1 MDGRGNPDAIF
12 WIALSLALGA
22 VLLAVALGPRG
33 GEEVRLG
40 SPENPPQEDRA
51 APDSLAPEGSDSS
64 GQQAP
69 EDYSPQPA
77 PTDTVT
83 APTETVPTETAPAP
97 TDTVPTDTVP
107 TDTRPVVDRVP
118 SRIMV
123 APEEHLVEPGK

>member
-51 APDSLAPEGSDSS
+51 APGSLAPEGSDSS
-64 GQQAP
+64 GQPAP
-69 EDYSPQPA
+69 QDSSGQPAPGDSSLTPTDTTTYPTTDTGTA
-77 PTDTVT
+77 PTDTVL
-83 APTETVPTETAPAP
+83 
-97 TDTVPTDTVP
+97 

-123 APEEHLVEPGK
+123 APEEHLVDK

>member
-40 SPENPPQEDRA
+40 NKPENPPQEDRA
-51 APDSLAPEGSDSS
+51 APGSLAPEGSDSS
-64 GQQAP
+64 GQPAP
-69 EDYSPQPA
+69 QDSSGQPA
-77 PTDTVT
+77 PGDSSLTPTDTTTDTVT
-83 APTETVPTETAPAP
+83 APT
-97 TDTVPTDTVP
+97 DTVV

-118 SRIMV
+118 SRIME
-123 APEEHLVEPGK
+123 APEEHLVEPD